1 MSSNLHALQDKRRFE
16 QLLPFFV
23 THQLNEDDRLFVHQY
38 ITQNP
43 EARKALN
50 FTERLGRIVRETGTH
65 RNPDQ
70 ALQRLLGNF
79 QQGKRLSLRQRILAK
94 LRALGIS
101 PPLAVALLVILGQSI
116 GYSTYKLG
124 LFNKPEAILTAPVK
138 ADLSITLKQGS
149 EMAAVTAVLD
159 RFNAQII
166 HSDLAAQGGK
176 LLVSIVDKTRIQ
188 TLIDALMEIGLVESV
203 AVLF

>member
-1 MSSNLHALQDKRRFE
+1 MSPDLHALQDKRRFE

-23 THQLNEDDRLFVHQY
+23 THQLNKDDQLFVQQY

-50 FTERLGRIVRETGTH
+50 FTERLGRIVRDTGAH

-70 ALQRLLGNF
+70 ALHRLLGNF

-124 LFNKPEAILTAPVK
+124 LFNKPEAIIAAPVK

-149 EMAAVTAVLD
+149 EMAAVIAVLD

-166 HSDLAAQGGK
+166 HSDLAVQGGK